1 MALNGKKILGEAKNG
16 KVIWRFN
23 NLWKFAADGAVYSV
37 AVDSSGNV
45 YAGTGSS
52 FIYKLDVSGNQVWKF
67 TADGEVASV
76 AVDSSG
82 NVYAGTG
89 NSFMYKLDVSGNQVW
104 KFTADGA
111 VASVAVDSS
120 GNVYAGTDG
129 NSVHKKSQI
138 SINKEMIECQTQK

>member
-1 MALNGKKILGEAKNG
+1 MGLAIKGKKVIGLALNGKKILGEAKNG

-52 FIYKLDVSGNQVWKF
+52 SFVYKLNTSGNQVWKF
-67 TADGEVASV
+67 TADNPVYSV

-82 NVYAGTG
+82 NVYAGTEYW
-89 NSFMYKLDVSGNQVW
+89 SVYKLTPNGSNT
-104 KFTADGA
+104 TA
-111 VASVAVDSS
+111 
-120 GNVYAGTDG
+120 
-129 NSVHKKSQI
+129 
-138 SINKEMIECQTQK
+138 